1 MENQDVIVN
10 RVAKSS
16 LITLNLEDYYSQ
28 GERVVYDIKDNLYEG
43 IALKEKEFREFVKEN
58 DWMIY
63 KNKNVALTCSVDAV
77 IPTWAYML
85 LTVHISPYAN
95 RVIWGDLEIL
105 EQALFQDALSKI
117 DLNEFKGA
125 KVIVKGCGSIP
136 IPPSAY
142 VEITR
147 LLMPV
152 AMSIMFGEACSAV
165 PLFKKPQPK

>member
-1 MENQDVIVN
+1 MKNPNTIVN

-43 IALKEKEFREFVKEN
+43 IALKEKEFRKFVKEN
-58 DWMIY
+58 DWTIY

-95 RVIWGDLEIL
+95 RVVWGDLEIL

-117 DLNEFKGA
+117 DLNEFKNA
-125 KVIVKGCGSIP
+125 KVIVKGCGSVP

-152 AMSIMFGEACSAV
+152 TNSIMFGEACSAV
-165 PLFKKPQPK
+165 PLFKKSQLK

>member
-43 IALKEKEFREFVKEN
+43 IALKEKEFRKFVKEN
-58 DWMIY
+58 DWTIY

-95 RVIWGDLEIL
+95 RVVWGDLEIL

-117 DLNEFKGA
+117 DLNKFKGA
-125 KVIVKGCGSIP
+125 KVIVKGCGSAP

-152 AMSIMFGEACSAV
+152 ALSIMFGEACSAV
-165 PLFKKPQPK
+165 PLFKKTQPK